1 MSARREVALVIIV
14 AMMLMAGMGLAPVA
28 AAQQGLPC
36 GVDRAPND
44 GFASAGFGLVR
55 QELDALYGAGEA
67 TQTGYYY
74 AFDGFDLTLTDCDL
88 ILTVTPGSAF
98 EDAETVTAL
107 VETLLPED
115 AILAGSW
122 QFGVLDSPP
131 QDAEEWISAE
141 LAARYRLLGEP
152 RTGAIL
158 VLYTYEG
165 NAFQP
170 GAIRRVEMRSAVIPG
185 GG

>member
-1 MSARREVALVIIV
+1 MVAIRNVVFALFAVLVLIV
-14 AMMLMAGMGLAPVA
+14 GMGLVPVS
-28 AAQQGLPC
+28 AAQQQLPC
-36 GVDRAPND
+36 EIDRAPND

-74 AFDGFDLTLTDCDL
+74 AFEGFDLTLSDCDL
-88 ILTVTPGSAF
+88 ILTVTPGSEF

-115 AILAGSW
+115 AVLAGSW

-158 VLYTYEG
+158 VLYSYEG
-165 NAFQP
+165 TAFQP
-170 GAIRRVEMRSAVIPG
+170 GAITRVEMRSAMIPVG
-185 GG
+185 G